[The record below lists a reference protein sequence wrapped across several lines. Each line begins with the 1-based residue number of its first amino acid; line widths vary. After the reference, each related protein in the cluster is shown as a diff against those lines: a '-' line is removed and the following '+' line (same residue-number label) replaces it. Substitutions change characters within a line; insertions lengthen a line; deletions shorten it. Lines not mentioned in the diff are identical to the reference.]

1 MSKPE
6 FTCSVATRF
15 LPEQSD
21 PAQSRYAF
29 AYTIVIHNSGDV
41 PAQLI
46 ARHWHITDSSGR
58 TQEVRGLG
66 VVGEQP
72 LLRPGE
78 HHEYSSW
85 VQIATPRGQMR
96 GTYFCVT
103 DEAEFFEA
111 PVPTFELSQHTALH

>member
-1 MSKPE
+1 M
-6 FTCSVATRF
+6 
-15 LPEQSD
+15 
-21 PAQSRYAF
+21 
-29 AYTIVIHNSGDV
+29 
-41 PAQLI
+41 
-46 ARHWHITDSSGR
+46 
-58 TQEVRGLG
+58 RGLG